1 MGIAETLLLLFL
13 AAVVLVG
20 LGGVGIVILIKLGV
34 IASYATRQEPPDQQD
49 YDLDQSKEAGE
60 K

>member
-1 MGIAETLLLLFL
+1 MGIAEILLLLFL
-13 AAVVLVG
+13 AAIVLLG
-20 LGGVGIVILIKLGV
+20 LGGAAIIILIKLGV
-34 IASYATRQEPPDQQD
+34 IVRYVTKEEPSDQQT